1 MFYSIVL
8 YIGAVIFIISLAR
21 AFRQIRQ
28 RRELMKQ
35 RLYEITFAAS
45 SGVNGHL
52 INCYLRAIKSHG
64 IDSPQAQTLKDFN
77 SENEAFIAFCNSIDS
92 IERML

>member
-35 RLYEITFAAS
+35 KLYEITFAAN

-52 INCYLRAIKSHG
+52 INCYLRAVRSHG
-64 IDSPQAQTLKDFN
+64 LDSPQTQILRDSN
-77 SENEAFIAFCNSIDS
+77 SDNEEFIAFCNSIDS